1 MKETVVT
8 LLDMDKT
15 DGGPADLLSFYLF
28 DRIFYL
34 RPFSIHPFIVSYFIL
49 SMGESRGHLHE
60 PNWGCYQL
68 NSTKI

>member
-1 MKETVVT
+1 MKVTVVT

-34 RPFSIHPFIVSYFIL
+34 KTFLHSSIYCILFYFK
-49 SMGESRGHLHE
+49 HE
-60 PNWGCYQL
+60 
-68 NSTKI
+68 